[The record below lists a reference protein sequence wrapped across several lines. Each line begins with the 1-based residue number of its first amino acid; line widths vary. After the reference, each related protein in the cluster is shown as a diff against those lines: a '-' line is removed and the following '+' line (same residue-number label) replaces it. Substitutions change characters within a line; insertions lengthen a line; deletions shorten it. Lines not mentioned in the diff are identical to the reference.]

1 MNPFSKEELE
11 EIIESFDWIET
22 ETSWEW
28 KHPLRNKIQCMIKN
42 YELNSYIE
50 LLSKIY
56 GQAECID
63 KNEKI
68 Q

>member
-28 KHPLRNKIQCMIKN
+28 KHPLRNKIQSMIKN